1 VGEVVVVH
9 NGVSLYG
16 REMKNCFV
24 RRIVGVERIV
34 TCVASRSHLL
44 RLPSVFSLGFFFSTL
59 QLSEALSDLQNLK
72 KFFSSCYPAG
82 YFKIPMPELN
92 KRGGYFYQYKRDVTT
107 NAVPQFCRDQ
117 KFRIAK
123 DSLVNEIEIIYFLST
138 RYLYLYTC
146 TG

>member
-1 VGEVVVVH
+1 MGEVVVVY

-34 TCVASRSHLL
+34 TCVASRSHFLSSSFPL
-44 RLPSVFSLGFFFSTL
+44 FSLCL
-59 QLSEALSDLQNLK
+59 W
-72 KFFSSCYPAG
+72 FFSSQISKMNSSLISMD
-82 YFKIPMPELN
+82 FKIPMPELN
-92 KRGGYFYQYKRDVTT
+92 IKQTVGIFYQYKRDVTT